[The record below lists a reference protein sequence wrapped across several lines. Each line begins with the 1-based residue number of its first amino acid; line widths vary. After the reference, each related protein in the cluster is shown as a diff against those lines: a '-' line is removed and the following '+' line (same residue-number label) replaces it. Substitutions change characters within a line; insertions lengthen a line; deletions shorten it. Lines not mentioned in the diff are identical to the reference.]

1 MKRLIYITGFFA
13 TGLFLGIL
21 ATQLTN
27 QPVPDVLIYGFG
39 CIAAAFAGLFIYNFL
54 QKRRQQKGF

>member
-1 MKRLIYITGFFA
+1 MKRWIYITGFFA

-21 ATQLTN
+21 ATQLSN
-27 QPVPDVLIYGFG
+27 KPVPDILIYVFGF
-39 CIAAAFAGLFIYNFL
+39 IAAAFAGMFIYKQL